1 MAAVT
6 ALVTGLAACSA
17 VGSPSAV
24 ASPGPSTGVASPTSA
39 ALPSPA
45 PPVAWPTE
53 GWLTAAPEA
62 AGLDSA
68 TLAGGLR
75 ELADHGSQ
83 LHSLTIVRDGV
94 LVLDA
99 YKYPYDGSIYH
110 DLASVTKSVTTTLV
124 GIAADRGLL
133 DLDAPMVSFFPDRT
147 IVNRTERKDRITV
160 RHLAS
165 NTSGLD
171 CRTGDRELTLE
182 QMRASDD
189 WVQFVLELDVTS
201 EPGSSFAYC
210 SPGMHLLSAILSRA
224 SGMSALDF
232 AHRYLFEPLGIT
244 DASWPADSA
253 GNSHG
258 WGDLALRPADAAKI
272 GLLFLQQGR
281 WDGLQVVSAEWVA
294 AATAR
299 QAETH
304 AYKAEDYGYGWWIAR
319 PETAPM
325 PFFRAD
331 GNGGQRILVV
341 PSLNLVVVTTGG
353 GFSLDEIMPTVLEAA
368 TDEWQ
373 PLPMNPDA
381 LRQLRSAVRALATAP
396 PAQPVPAL
404 PATATAIS
412 GRTIE
417 FEENAYELRAMTLS
431 FAAGANEASMVLDAM
446 HESPQREIVLGLDGR
461 WRLSRAGRPIAAR
474 GTWLDPT
481 TFSMEIDE
489 GPGTASYVLR
499 LVVNGAAA
507 RAELVGVAEDVVSVA
522 GTFGE

>member
-1 MAAVT
+1 
-6 ALVTGLAACSA
+6 
-17 VGSPSAV
+17 
-24 ASPGPSTGVASPTSA
+24 
-39 ALPSPA
+39 
-45 PPVAWPTE
+45 
-53 GWLTAAPEA
+53 
-62 AGLDSA
+62 
-68 TLAGGLR
+68 
-75 ELADHGSQ
+75 
-83 LHSLTIVRDGV
+83 
-94 LVLDA
+94 
-99 YKYPYDGSIYH
+99 
-110 DLASVTKSVTTTLV
+110 
-124 GIAADRGLL
+124 
-133 DLDAPMVSFFPDRT
+133 
-147 IVNRTERKDRITV
+147 
-160 RHLAS
+160 
-165 NTSGLD
+165 
-171 CRTGDRELTLE
+171 
-182 QMRASDD
+182 
-189 WVQFVLELDVTS
+189 
-201 EPGSSFAYC
+201 
-210 SPGMHLLSAILSRA
+210 
-224 SGMSALDF
+224 
-232 AHRYLFEPLGIT
+232 
-244 DASWPADSA
+244 
-253 GNSHG
+253 
-258 WGDLALRPADAAKI
+258 
-272 GLLFLQQGR
+272 
-281 WDGLQVVSAEWVA
+281 
-294 AATAR
+294 
-299 QAETH
+299 
-304 AYKAEDYGYGWWIAR
+304 
-319 PETAPM
+319 M

-381 LRQLRSAVRALATAP
+381 LRQLRSAIRALATAP
-396 PAQPVPAL
+396 PAQPVPEL

-489 GPGTASYVLR
+489 GPGTATYVLR